1 MHGRSFVAVIAASG
15 LALAFAERISVAA
28 AAETLATAEQPAATS
43 PGATNAQPSPTA
55 HSPNAAVPS
64 SATPNPPAPGAATP
78 PPPASAAL
86 VQASDTVIV
95 SIRGKLGDPALRKG
109 ADAKDL
115 AALEA
120 FYAQRSGSPVWM
132 TPMG

>member
-64 SATPNPPAPGAATP
+64 SAAPNPPAPGAATP
-78 PPPASAAL
+78 PPQAASAAL

-95 SIRGKLGDPALRKG
+95 TIPGNLPDPTFPNAP
-109 ADAKDL
+109 A
-115 AALEA
+115 
-120 FYAQRSGSPVWM
+120 
-132 TPMG
+132 